1 MFETRFFEIVA
12 SIVTIL
18 VVFGLRVFL
27 REIIR
32 KHTHNKGLGIGQRKY
47 AFKFFNF
54 VFVTILF
61 VVLGIIWEVSFK
73 GVSFYFASIF
83 TIVGV
88 ALFANW
94 SILSN
99 ITTSIILFF
108 NYSFKIGSEIQ
119 IMDKDESVHGTIIDI
134 TFFSIQILTLEGDI
148 ISYPNNIAIQKP
160 IKLFKKTE
168 DPDLKQ

>member
-1 MFETRFFEIVA
+1 MFETRFFEIIA
-12 SIVTIL
+12 SIVTIVL
-18 VVFGLRVFL
+18 VLGLRAFL

-32 KHTHNKGLGIGQRKY
+32 KHTLTKGLEIGQRKY
-47 AFKFFNF
+47 ANKFFNF
-54 VFVTILF
+54 ISVVILF

-73 GVSFYFASIF
+73 GLSFYFASIF

-119 IMDKDESVHGTIIDI
+119 IMDKDDSVQGTIVDI
-134 TFFSIQILTLEGDI
+134 TFFSIQILMN
-148 ISYPNNIAIQKP
+148 S
-160 IKLFKKTE
+160 
-168 DPDLKQ
+168 

>member
-1 MFETRFFEIVA
+1 MFETRFFEIIA
-12 SIVTIL
+12 SIVTIVL
-18 VVFGLRVFL
+18 VLGLRAFL

-32 KHTHNKGLGIGQRKY
+32 KHTHTKGLEIGQRKY
-47 AFKFFNF
+47 ANKFFNF
-54 VFVTILF
+54 ISVVILF

-73 GVSFYFASIF
+73 GLSFYFASIF

-119 IMDKDESVHGTIIDI
+119 IMDKDDSVQGTIIDI
-134 TFFSIQILTLEGDI
+134 TFFSIQILTKEGDI

-160 IKLFKKTE
+160 IKLFKKIEFE
-168 DPDLKQ
+168 D

>member
-1 MFETRFFEIVA
+1 MFETRFFEIIA
-12 SIVTIL
+12 SIVTIVL
-18 VVFGLRVFL
+18 VLGLRAFL

-32 KHTHNKGLGIGQRKY
+32 KHTLTKGLEIGQRKY
-47 AFKFFNF
+47 ANKFFNF
-54 VFVTILF
+54 ISVVILF

-73 GVSFYFASIF
+73 GLSFYFASIF

-119 IMDKDESVHGTIIDI
+119 IMDKDDSVQGTIVDI
-134 TFFSIQILTLEGDI
+134 TFFSIQILTKEGDV

-160 IKLFKKTE
+160 IKLIKKTE
-168 DPDLKQ
+168 IED

>member
-1 MFETRFFEIVA
+1 M
-12 SIVTIL
+12 
-18 VVFGLRVFL
+18 
-27 REIIR
+27 
-32 KHTHNKGLGIGQRKY
+32 
-47 AFKFFNF
+47 
-54 VFVTILF
+54 
-61 VVLGIIWEVSFK
+61 VLGIIWEVSFK
-73 GVSFYFASIF
+73 GLSFYFASIF

-119 IMDKDESVHGTIIDI
+119 IMDKDDSVQGTIVDI
-134 TFFSIQILTLEGDI
+134 TFFSIQILTKEGDV

-160 IKLFKKTE
+160 IKLIKKTE
-168 DPDLKQ
+168 IED